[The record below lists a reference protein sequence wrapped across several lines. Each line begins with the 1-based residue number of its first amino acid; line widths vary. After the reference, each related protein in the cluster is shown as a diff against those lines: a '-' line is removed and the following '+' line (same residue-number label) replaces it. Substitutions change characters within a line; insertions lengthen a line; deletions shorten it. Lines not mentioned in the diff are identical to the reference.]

1 VPALPPSGRT
11 RAPGEINGKS
21 ANLNNCLQNVIYKE
35 YLGKVD
41 TIPTSEVVVVFD
53 ADMNAK
59 PEFFLKV
66 LEVMYDDEISL
77 TLTPQAFSNI
87 NPNVDIFNNINQQFW
102 EYVLPGSDAWG
113 YIACTGEHCC
123 PGRCGWPA
131 SSATLCHVALPR
143 TMLSPRYAQPSL
155 PQLCCAPSRR

>member
-1 VPALPPSGRT
+1 M
-11 RAPGEINGKS
+11 
-21 ANLNNCLQNVIYKE
+21 
-35 YLGKVD
+35 
-41 TIPTSEVVVVFD
+41 VFD

-113 YIACTGEHCC
+113 YIACTGVCL
-123 PGRCGWPA
+123 RW
-131 SSATLCHVALPR
+131 
-143 TMLSPRYAQPSL
+143 
-155 PQLCCAPSRR
+155 